1 MSTRSKAFLSRHLL
15 SQSLQPNTYNPPTLH
30 VHTQACHCH
39 PFTHQSWRSTEA
51 PALDSSDP
59 HRKHR
64 KPTGKWKKKKS
75 STPHHLSIG
84 IFEYFTSLDYLDGP
98 KIFLSASSTSHALC
112 FLATLGTRKFSS
124 LLDLFIFL
132 LFQKFCRILAIS
144 SSSHKQANCL
154 LPGYMSL
161 EA

>member
-15 SQSLQPNTYNPPTLH
+15 SQSLQPNTYNPPTLPRP
-30 VHTQACHCH
+30 VTATPSHTSLGGRQKHLPWILQIH
-39 PFTHQSWRSTEA
+39 TESTESQQA
-51 PALDSSDP
+51 S
-59 HRKHR
+59 
-64 KPTGKWKKKKS
+64 GKKKS